1 MLISVST
8 SPLSGCC
15 LSLWNVDIQRRLIWI
30 HREAVLREQPKAVF
44 LTSPNNPDGS
54 CIDEEDLLALL
65 DLPVLVVL
73 DEAYQEFTDRPSRIT
88 WVPNYPNLVVLRTF
102 SKCAGHFTLLR
113 HFPYLCVGHCH
124 AALAG
129 MRVGYGAFPLDLV
142 SYLWRAR
149 QPYNVSV
156 AAEVAACAA
165 ISNREYMRVRFPPPL
180 RSSMSERACRKRD
193 SSLWT
198 SDNVS
203 MAN

>member
-1 MLISVST
+1 M
-8 SPLSGCC
+8 
-15 LSLWNVDIQRRLIWI
+15 WN

-54 CIDEEDLLALL
+54 CICEEDLRAVL

-73 DEAYQEFTDRPSRIT
+73 DEAYQEFTDTPSHIT
-88 WVPNYPNLVVLRTF
+88 WVPNHPNLVVLRTF
-102 SKCAGHFTLLR
+102 SKCAGHCPLLR
-113 HFPYLCVGHCH
+113 RFPSVRIGNCH

-142 SYLWRAR
+142 SYLWRAK

-165 ISNREYMRVRFPPPL
+165 LSNAEYMTVRFLPPFG
-180 RSSMSERACRKRD
+180 SSMSERACRKRD
-193 SSLWT
+193 SSLWM
-198 SDNVS
+198 SDNAY
-203 MAN
+203 MTN